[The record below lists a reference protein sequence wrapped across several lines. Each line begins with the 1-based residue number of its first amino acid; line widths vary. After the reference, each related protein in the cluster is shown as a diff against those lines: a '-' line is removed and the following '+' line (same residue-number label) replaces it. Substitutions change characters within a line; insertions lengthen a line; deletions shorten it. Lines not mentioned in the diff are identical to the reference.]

1 MTARRALAML
11 ACSLAALA
19 AGVVAL
25 FGALGKACE

>member
-1 MTARRALAML
+1 MSSRRLLALL